1 MAAVPL
7 SLGGLSSAGG
17 DERTLFLKVFSG
29 EVLNA
34 YERAIKVSSLLTTR
48 TITSGKSAQ
57 FPTTG
62 LALAR
67 YFEPGESLFLD
78 GSVDNTSAGAYMSTI
93 KQSERVIHV
102 DNLLTASCFID
113 QLDEAISHYDYRSAF
128 AIELGRAL
136 ARHQDNYALHTIG
149 AACLDTGTVA
159 NEHTPTAKNV
169 EEVCV
174 NFYTDPANAVAAIY
188 NSSEKLDEKDIPKED
203 RVVLMPPK
211 AYYNLL
217 RAGVLSIGM
226 HATSDTRGLHADDGV
241 RGEPSGTM
249 IAGMPVIVTNADG
262 FVTDDVSTTDA
273 GSIIDSKVPSPGNAE
288 DAGMRNLAASGA
300 VPTGADGGSIAVPDP
315 KTCAFVFHKSLAGI
329 VKLKD
334 VTLESEYM
342 IERQGT
348 LMVAK
353 MAQGM
358 GALRNDAGVIITT
371 T

>member
-67 YFEPGESLFLD
+67 YFSPGESLFLD
-78 GSVDNTSAGAYMSTI
+78 GSADNTSAGDYMSTI

-159 NEHTPTAKNV
+159 NEHTPGAKNV
-169 EEVCV
+169 EEVCA
-174 NFYTDPANAVAAIY
+174 NFYSDPANAVAAIY
-188 NSSEKLDEKDIPKED
+188 NASEKLDEKDIPKED

-226 HATSDTRGLHADDGV
+226 HATADTRAMFSGEA

-249 IAGMPVIVTNADG
+249 IAGMPVVVTNADG
-262 FVTDDVSTTDA
+262 FVSDDAAATDA
-273 GSIIDSKVPSPGNAE
+273 GSIVDSKHPSPGNAE
-288 DAGMRNLAASGA
+288 DAGMRNLAASGV
-300 VPTGADGGSIAVPDP
+300 VPTGADGGTIAPPDP